1 MIHFK
6 ATFLLISLLFISAC
20 GYHLRGSIDLPEGL
34 KAIYLQN
41 SSNQLRKSFKQT
53 LKSIDGKL
61 VETQKESGI
70 TIQIVKEHLENRVL
84 SLSNTGRINE
94 VELVY
99 SLHFMMLNKKG
110 KPLKEKQEII
120 IRRDYFNDQ
129 GDVLAKN
136 NEDQTI
142 RTEMY
147 DQAVQSIIQRARVA
161 LKSK

>member
-1 MIHFK
+1 MIWIKH
-6 ATFLLISLLFISAC
+6 TLLLISLLLISAC

-61 VETQKESGI
+61 VETQKEAGI
-70 TIQIVKEHLENRVL
+70 TIQVVKEHMENRVL

-99 SLHFMMLNKKG
+99 SLHFMMLDKKG
-110 KPLKEKQEII
+110 KPLKEKQEIV

-161 LKSK
+161 LKSE

>member
-1 MIHFK
+1 MIWIKH
-6 ATFLLISLLFISAC
+6 TLLLISLLLISAC

-53 LKSIDGKL
+53 LKYIDGKL

-70 TIQIVKEHLENRVL
+70 TIQVVKEHLENRVL

-110 KPLKEKQEII
+110 KPLKEKQEIT

-142 RTEMY
+142 RAEMY

-161 LKSK
+161 LKNK

>member
-1 MIHFK
+1 MIWIKH
-6 ATFLLISLLFISAC
+6 TLLLISLLLISAC

>member
-1 MIHFK
+1 MIWIKH
-6 ATFLLISLLFISAC
+6 TLLLIFLLLISAC
-20 GYHLRGSIDLPEGL
+20 GYHLRGSIDLPQGL
-34 KAIYLQN
+34 KAIHLQN
-41 SSNQLRKSFKQT
+41 SSSQLRKSFKQT

-61 VETQKESGI
+61 VETQKEAGI
-70 TIQIVKEHLENRVL
+70 TIQVVKEHMENRVL

-99 SLHFMMLNKKG
+99 SLHFMMLDKKG
-110 KPLKEKQEII
+110 KSLKERQEIV

-142 RTEMY
+142 RSEMY

>member
-1 MIHFK
+1 M
-6 ATFLLISLLFISAC
+6 SAC
-20 GYHLRGSIDLPEGL
+20 GYHLRGSIDLPQGL

-41 SSNQLRKSFKQT
+41 SSSQLRKSFKKT

-61 VETQKESGI
+61 VETSKLAGI
-70 TIQIVKEHLENRVL
+70 TIQVVKEQMDNRVL

-94 VELVY
+94 AELVY
-99 SLHFMMLNKKG
+99 SLHFMMLNKEG

-129 GDVLAKN
+129 GDILAKN

-142 RTEMY
+142 RAEMY
-147 DQAVQSIIQRARVA
+147 EQAVQSIIQRARVA
-161 LKSK
+161 LKK

>member
-1 MIHFK
+1 MIQIK
-6 ATFLLISLLFISAC
+6 TTFLLISLLLISAC

-41 SSNQLRKSFKQT
+41 SSNKLRKSFKQT

-61 VETQKESGI
+61 VETSKLAGI
-70 TIQIVKEHLENRVL
+70 TIQVVKEHMDNRVL

-161 LKSK
+161 LKNK

>member
-1 MIHFK
+1 MIWIKH
-6 ATFLLISLLFISAC
+6 TLLLISLLLISAC

-110 KPLKEKQEII
+110 KPLKEKQEMI

-142 RTEMY
+142 RAEMY